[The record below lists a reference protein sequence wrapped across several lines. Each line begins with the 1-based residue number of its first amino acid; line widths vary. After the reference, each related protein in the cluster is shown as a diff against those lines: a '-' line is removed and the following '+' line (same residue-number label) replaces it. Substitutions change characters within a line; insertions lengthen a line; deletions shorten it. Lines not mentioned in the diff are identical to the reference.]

1 MLFYTFD
8 LVISAEKT
16 NEHEQKKVYNHI
28 YFFFNKIF
36 FFNDHPKRRNRSIG
50 EENIKMF
57 FFSSFVF
64 FSTHETA
71 AVRAEM
77 LL

>member
-8 LVISAEKT
+8 VVISAEKT

-28 YFFFNKIF
+28 YFFLIKH
-36 FFNDHPKRRNRSIG
+36 FFNDQPMRRNRSIE

-57 FFSSFVF
+57 FFFVRLF
-64 FSTHETA
+64 LTHETA